1 MMFTCKNLL
10 ISGLIQSG
18 SNFLMTMKRL
28 LLLVLLFTVSL
39 GFSQDKDKTLQ
50 KSNDYVYEGNAL
62 IEDDF
67 IAAEKEYRKAI
78 SKKPDNTPAPY
89 NLGNAYYNSGHYNE
103 ALLRHVEAANLAT
116 SKVDKH
122 RAYHNIGNTLMKQK
136 QCKEAVEAYKNA
148 LRNDP
153 TDEES
158 RYNLAIAKEC
168 AKQQGGGGG
177 GEDDKEDED
186 KKEEE
191 KDEEKKDEGNDDQDK
206 KDGDDQEDEEG
217 KPKDEKDNKKDGDA
231 RNEKKESEPQQ
242 GKLSPQQVKSLLE
255 AMNNQERKVQEKMNA
270 KKVKGVKVKT
280 EKDW

>member
-1 MMFTCKNLL
+1 MMISCKNLL
-10 ISGLIQSG
+10 LSGLNQNG
-18 SNFLMTMKRL
+18 SNFLIGMRSL
-28 LLLVLLFTVSL
+28 WLIVLLFTAFP
-39 GFSQDKDKTLQ
+39 GFAQDKDKALQ
-50 KSNDYVYEGNAL
+50 KSNNYVYEGNAL

-67 IAAEKEYRKAI
+67 VAAEKEYRKAI

-103 ALLRHVEAANLAT
+103 ALLRHVEAANLAV
-116 SKVDKH
+116 SKEDRH

-136 QCKEAVEAYKNA
+136 QCKQAVEAYKNA

-168 AKQQGGGGG
+168 AKEQGGGGG
-177 GEDDKEDED
+177 GEDDKKEED
-186 KKEEE
+186 KEEE
-191 KDEEKKDEGNDDQDK
+191 QEQENKNDEGNDEQDK

-217 KPKDEKDNKKDGDA
+217 KPQDEQDKKDGDP
-231 RNEKKESEPQQ
+231 RNEKKESQPQQ

-255 AMNNQERKVQEKMNA
+255 AMDNQERKVQEKMNA
-270 KKVKGVKVKT
+270 KKVKGERVKT